1 MNRFL
6 IALSSTAM
14 LLVAV
19 VAHGQAVDHTAWTE
33 ILAKHVHDDGVDYL
47 AIAREEAA
55 KLDAYLDRLART
67 DPLALERDER
77 LALYLNLYN
86 ATMIDAVLD
95 RYTDGYS
102 VSHNNF
108 AIFDLPLVRVGGRT
122 ITLNHLENQIIRP
135 EFKEPRIHA
144 ALVCAARSCPPRRR
158 EAYVGQKLDE
168 QLDDQMRKWLAD
180 PKLNQIPKGDGALR
194 LSEIFKWYAEDFGG
208 LEKIAGYINAY
219 HEADTAGRAVE
230 FIPYDWTLN
239 DRPR

>member
-6 IALSSTAM
+6 IALASAAI
-14 LLVAV
+14 LLPAV
-19 VAHGQAVDHTAWTE
+19 VARAQAVDHSEWSG
-33 ILAKHVHDDGVDYL
+33 ILERHVHDDGVDYR
-47 AIAREEAA
+47 AIGKQDAA
-55 KLDAYLDRLART
+55 ALDAYLDRVARI
-67 DPLALERDER
+67 DPAALERDER

-102 VSHNNF
+102 VSNDNF

-122 ITLNHLENQIIRP
+122 ITLHHLENEIIRP
-135 EFKEPRIHA
+135 EFKDPRIHA
-144 ALVCAARSCPPRRR
+144 ALVCAARSCPPLRR
-158 EAYVGQKLDE
+158 EAYTGQKLDQ

-208 LEKIAGYINAY
+208 TEKIDDYIDAY
-219 HEADTAGRAVE
+219 HQADTAGRAVE

-239 DRPR
+239 DRA